1 VSAGDEIFRRIQSVA
16 RATAAH
22 DGTGAPTQ
30 EYLIRHTLESFL
42 DRLTRT
48 SHVDDFVLKG
58 GVLLAAYGARR
69 PTKDADS
76 NAVHADVTA
85 EHLAEVV
92 RDIAATDVDDGV
104 VFDLDT
110 ISVQEIRE
118 QADYPGLRVRVV
130 VSIGPWKGAAAWD
143 VSTGDP
149 IVPPPREVTIDRILG
164 EPITLLGYAPETTIA
179 EKGVT
184 ILERGITSTRWRDY
198 VDIVQ
203 LARHGIDHDELL
215 RSARA
220 VARHRSVTLE
230 PVAPHLAGY
239 GSVGQAKWAAW
250 RRKEHLESAC
260 EANLDDQITLVAACL
275 DPVFGHGSE

>member
-1 VSAGDEIFRRIQSVA
+1 VSSGDAVFRRVQSLA
-16 RATAAH
+16 RSAAANG
-22 DGTGAPTQ
+22 GTGAPTQ

-48 SHVDDFVLKG
+48 SHADDFVLKG

-85 EHLAEVV
+85 EHLAHVV
-92 RDIAATDVDDGV
+92 RDIAATDVEDGV

-118 QADYPGLRVRVV
+118 QADYPGLRVQVA
-130 VSIGPWKGAAAWD
+130 VSIGPWKSAANGD
-143 VSTGDP
+143 VSNGDP
-149 IVPPPREVTIDRILG
+149 IVPPPRQVTIDRILG
-164 EPITLLGYAPETTIA
+164 DPITLLGYAPETTIA

-198 VDIVQ
+198 VDIVA
-203 LARHGIDHDELL
+203 LARHGIDPDELL

-220 VARHRSVTLE
+220 VASHRSVTLE

-239 GSVGQAKWAAW
+239 GAVGQAKWAAW

-260 EANLDDQITLVAACL
+260 EANLDDQITLVASCL
-275 DPVFGHGSE
+275 DSVFAHGPE

>member
-1 VSAGDEIFRRIQSVA
+1 VSSGEAVFRRIQAIA
-16 RATAAH
+16 RSTAAKS
-22 DGTGAPTQ
+22 GTRAPTQ
-30 EYLIRHTLESFL
+30 EHLIRHTLESFL

-48 SHVDDFVLKG
+48 SHAGDFVLKG

-69 PTKDADS
+69 PTKDADA
-76 NAVHADVTA
+76 NAISADVTA
-85 EHLAEVV
+85 EHLAQVV
-92 RDIAATDVDDGV
+92 RDVAAIDVDDGV

-110 ISVQEIRE
+110 TSVEEIRE
-118 QADYPGLRVRVV
+118 RADYPALRVRVA

-149 IVPPPREVTIDRILG
+149 IVPPPREVTIDRIIG
-164 EPITLLGYAPETTIA
+164 DPITLLGYAPETTIA

-184 ILERGITSTRWRDY
+184 VLERGITSTRWRDY

-203 LARHGIDHDELL
+203 LARHGIDPDQLL
-215 RSARA
+215 HSARA
-220 VARHRSVTLE
+220 VARHRGVILE

-239 GSVGQAKWAAW
+239 GEVAQAKWAAW

-260 EANLDDQITLVAACL
+260 EENLDDQIALVAFHL
-275 DPVFGHGSE
+275 DPVFAHGPE